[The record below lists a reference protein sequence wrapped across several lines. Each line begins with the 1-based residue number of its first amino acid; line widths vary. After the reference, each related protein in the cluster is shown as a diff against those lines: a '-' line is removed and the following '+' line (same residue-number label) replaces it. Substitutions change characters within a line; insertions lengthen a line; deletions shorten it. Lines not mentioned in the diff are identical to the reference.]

1 MLYNIQL
8 PYNKSLRIR
17 EMVSEFVLRGTLS
30 PVSDNDCHDV
40 EIVCRALRTLSFGY
54 DETQNITSLLL
65 REKPP
70 VVVNVEDCGAA
81 YRFLMP
87 LLAATPGRWLLTG
100 TPRLLQRPI
109 LPLVDVLRGIGA
121 DIERVEE
128 GWLIKG
134 TQFRSVETQNF
145 ASLQREEIDSYA
157 DDGLSLTIDAT
168 QSSQMASALVL
179 AAPLVGLRRLH
190 LTTTDI
196 PSLSYLRMT
205 LACTRDWPVTIPG
218 VEVPEIPIG
227 ASGDWSAAL
236 FWFAYARLH
245 PETEVTLSPLSIN
258 SVQGDSI
265 ITQWFKMLNMSI
277 SGTDK
282 IICGDAKS
290 CLSTP
295 SCIEIAAK
303 PLEKMPCLV
312 LDVRDN
318 LDTVPVMAALASLLP
333 ADITFQNVHNLRL
346 KESDRL
352 HAIVTQ
358 LQPYAD
364 IELHGEELH
373 IVGKGCPDDARPVF
387 DTHHDH
393 RLAMAFLL
401 FGPNAMLN
409 DTDCLRKSY
418 PGLLR
423 DLFLVQRGFAP
434 ESQQGDF
441 REETEK

>member
-1 MLYNIQL
+1 MRYDIQL
-8 PYNKSLRIR
+8 PDNKSLRIR
-17 EMVSEFVLRGTLS
+17 EMVFSYAVGNDIPPLRDG
-30 PVSDNDCHDV
+30 DCHDV
-40 EIVCRALRTLSFGY
+40 QVTHRALRTLSMP
-54 DETQNITSLLL
+54 SSV
-65 REKPP
+65 RP

-109 LPLVDVLRGIGA
+109 SPLVDVLRGIGV
-121 DIERVEE
+121 DIERVED
-128 GWLIKG
+128 GWLILGK
-134 TQFRSVETQNF
+134 QFRSVETRHGT
-145 ASLQREEIDSYA
+145 SLQRVTTDANTE
-157 DDGLSLTIDAT
+157 DGLSLTIDAT

-179 AAPLVGLRRLH
+179 AAPLLGLRTLR

-245 PETEVTLSPLSIN
+245 PEKEISLSPLSLN
-258 SVQGDSI
+258 SIQGDSVI
-265 ITQWFKMLNMSI
+265 AQWFNKLNVSISTKDLSVVLYANVLEVIPKMLW
-277 SGTDK
+277 
-282 IICGDAKS
+282 
-290 CLSTP
+290 
-295 SCIEIAAK
+295 
-303 PLEKMPCLV
+303 
-312 LDVRDN
+312 DVRDC
-318 LDTVPVMAALASLLP
+318 LDTVPVMAALAALLP
-333 ADITFQNVHNLRL
+333 ADLTFRNVKNLQF

-352 HAIVTQ
+352 HALAAQ

-364 IELHGEELH
+364 IELSDNELRV
-373 IVGKGCPDDARPVF
+373 VGKGCPMDTRPAF

-401 FGPNAMLN
+401 FGPNATLN

-418 PGLLR
+418 PALLR
-423 DLFLVQRGFAP
+423 DLLFVQRGLAP
-434 ESQQGDF
+434 ESQQGDL
-441 REETEK
+441 REEAEQ

>member
-1 MLYNIQL
+1 M
-8 PYNKSLRIR
+8 K
-17 EMVSEFVLRGTLS
+17 
-30 PVSDNDCHDV
+30 
-40 EIVCRALRTLSFGY
+40 A
-54 DETQNITSLLL
+54 
-65 REKPP
+65 
-70 VVVNVEDCGAA
+70 
-81 YRFLMP
+81 
-87 LLAATPGRWLLTG
+87 
-100 TPRLLQRPI
+100 
-109 LPLVDVLRGIGA
+109 
-121 DIERVEE
+121 
-128 GWLIKG
+128 
-134 TQFRSVETQNF
+134 
-145 ASLQREEIDSYA
+145 
-157 DDGLSLTIDAT
+157 
-168 QSSQMASALVL
+168 
-179 AAPLVGLRRLH
+179 
-190 LTTTDI
+190 
-196 PSLSYLRMT
+196 
-205 LACTRDWPVTIPG
+205 
-218 VEVPEIPIG
+218 
-227 ASGDWSAAL
+227 
-236 FWFAYARLH
+236 
-245 PETEVTLSPLSIN
+245 
-258 SVQGDSI
+258 
-265 ITQWFKMLNMSI
+265 MLNMSI

-318 LDTVPVMAALASLLP
+318 LDTVPVMAALAALLP

-401 FGPNAMLN
+401 FGPNATLN

-423 DLFLVQRGFAP
+423 DLFLVQRGLSP

-441 REETEK
+441 CEEAEQ

>member
-17 EMVSEFVLRGTLS
+17 EMISEFVFRGALP
-30 PVSDNDCHDV
+30 PVSDKDCHDV
-40 EIVCRALRTLSFGY
+40 DIVHRGLRTIFAGHV
-54 DETQNITSLLL
+54 ETQNFASLQTG
-65 REKPP
+65 EPSDCP
-70 VVVNVEDCGAA
+70 VVVDVEDCGAA

-87 LLAATPGRWLLTG
+87 LLAFTHGQWQLTG

-121 DIERVEE
+121 DINRVED
-128 GWLIKG
+128 GWLILGKC
-134 TQFRSVETQNF
+134 FRSVETQNF
-145 ASLQREEIDSYA
+145 ASLHREENDTN
-157 DDGLSLTIDAT
+157 DGGLTLTIDAS
-168 QSSQMASALVL
+168 QSSQLASALVL
-179 AAPLVGLRRLH
+179 AAPLLNLRTLH

-196 PSLSYLRMT
+196 PSLSYLQMT
-205 LACTRDWPVTIPG
+205 LACMRDYQVTVPG
-218 VEVPEIPIG
+218 VSIPKKAIG

-245 PETEVTLSPLSIN
+245 PENQYSLSPLTLDSI
-258 SVQGDSI
+258 QGDSAI
-265 ITQWFKMLNMSI
+265 CRWFRKLNISI
-277 SGTDK
+277 STNDLSV
-282 IICGDAKS
+282 IIHADP
-290 CLSTP
+290 LNRTP
-295 SCIEIAAK
+295 
-303 PLEKMPCLV
+303 KMV

-318 LDTVPVMAALASLLP
+318 LDAVPVMAALASLLP

-352 HAIVTQ
+352 QAIATQ

-364 IELHGEELH
+364 IELNGEELH
-373 IVGKGCPDDARPVF
+373 IVGKGCPSDAHPVF

-401 FGPNAMLN
+401 FGANATLN

-418 PGLLR
+418 PWLLQ
-423 DLFLVQRGFAP
+423 DLLLVQRGLAP

-441 REETEK
+441 REEAEQRQNQEQRP

>member
-1 MLYNIQL
+1 MRYDIQL
-8 PYNKSLRIR
+8 PDNKSLRIR
-17 EMVSEFVLRGTLS
+17 EMVFSYAVGNDIPPLRDG
-30 PVSDNDCHDV
+30 DCHDV
-40 EIVCRALRTLSFGY
+40 QVTHRALRTLSMP
-54 DETQNITSLLL
+54 SSV
-65 REKPP
+65 RP

-109 LPLVDVLRGIGA
+109 SPLVDVLRGIGV
-121 DIERVEE
+121 DIERVED
-128 GWLIKG
+128 GWLILGK
-134 TQFRSVETQNF
+134 QFRSVETRHGT
-145 ASLQREEIDSYA
+145 SLQRVTTDANTE
-157 DDGLSLTIDAT
+157 DGLSLTIDAT

-179 AAPLVGLRRLH
+179 AAPLLGLRTLR

-245 PETEVTLSPLSIN
+245 PEKEISLSPLSLN
-258 SVQGDSI
+258 SIQGDSVI
-265 ITQWFKMLNMSI
+265 AQWFNKLNVSISTKDLSVVLYANVLEVIPKMLW
-277 SGTDK
+277 
-282 IICGDAKS
+282 
-290 CLSTP
+290 
-295 SCIEIAAK
+295 
-303 PLEKMPCLV
+303 
-312 LDVRDN
+312 DVRDC
-318 LDTVPVMAALASLLP
+318 LDTVPVMAALAALLP
-333 ADITFQNVHNLRL
+333 ADLTFRNVKNLQF

-352 HAIVTQ
+352 HALAAQ

-364 IELHGEELH
+364 IELSDNELRV
-373 IVGKGCPDDARPVF
+373 VGKGCPMDTRPAF

-401 FGPNAMLN
+401 FGPNATLN

-418 PGLLR
+418 PALLR
-423 DLFLVQRGFAP
+423 DLLFVQRRLAP
-434 ESQQGDF
+434 ESQQGDL
-441 REETEK
+441 REEAEQ